1 MGAHMHIRITYM
13 DIDIHGSPIHVQGSQ
28 KHMQATK
35 HLGWR
40 IINRTERCAALEEDQ
55 VIYLLFIYTG
65 KNLSLLVTKEL
76 SSSCQPKTV

>member
-40 IINRTERCAALEEDQ
+40 IINRTERCAALEDQ
-55 VIYLLFIYTG
+55 VI
-65 KNLSLLVTKEL
+65 
-76 SSSCQPKTV
+76 